1 MMSKQLQSYQN
12 NAVNTAS
19 GPQLTLMLYN
29 GCIKFINQAIK
40 AIENNDYEKKNV
52 NLQKAQDIIREL
64 MITLDP
70 KIDISNQLMPLY
82 DYIHFRLQEGNIKND
97 LEKINEALGL
107 VIEFRDT
114 WREAMKLEAE
124 KYVQGAQV

>member
-40 AIENNDYEKKNV
+40 AIENNDYEEKNV